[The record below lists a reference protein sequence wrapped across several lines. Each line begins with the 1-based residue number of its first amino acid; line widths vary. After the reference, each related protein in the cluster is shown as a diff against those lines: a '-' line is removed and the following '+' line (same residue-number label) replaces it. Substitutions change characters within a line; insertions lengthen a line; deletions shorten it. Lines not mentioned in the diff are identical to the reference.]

1 MAIYTAKKTTRDNS
15 MIQINTD
22 SYIPIYGVILAGGW
36 GTRFWPLSRSQ
47 YPKQAL
53 RLLGSESMLHSTVE
67 RLLPRIPPER
77 LAVVTNA
84 DQAGLIHQE
93 LQRQSWD
100 AVRILVEPQGR
111 NTAAAVGL
119 AAVSLM
125 EEAAEGVM
133 AVFPADHYIRDQ
145 AGLLKG
151 LDQGAG
157 WAQAGNLVTFGI
169 PPTRPETGYGY
180 IRQGSPLDDG
190 GWAYRVARFI
200 EKPPLAQAREFL
212 SEGGYSWNSGIF
224 MFRPDVMLAAFSQ
237 YLPELYRELDQLR
250 HPENQPSLEE
260 VYQRLP
266 SISLDHGIMEKADNV
281 VVVPVE
287 MGWNDVGTWEALYE
301 LFPRDERGNVR
312 EGRVLDQGSQEC
324 IFFAQNRLVATIGLE
339 NTIVVD
345 TPDATLVCHR
355 DRAQEVKDLV
365 TELHRQKLVESVHH
379 TTVERPWGRYTVT
392 DEGPGFKVKR
402 IVVDVGKKLSLQ
414 VHQRRA
420 EHWVVVSG
428 TAQVTIGQELK
439 LVSSNQ
445 SVYIPQKTPHRLE
458 NPTIEPL
465 QIVEV
470 QTGDYLEE
478 DDIVRLNDDYWHPDK
493 A

>member
-1 MAIYTAKKTTRDNS
+1 MEPS
-15 MIQINTD
+15 E
-22 SYIPIYGVILAGGW
+22 IPIYGVILAGGW

-47 YPKQAL
+47 YPKQVL
-53 RLLGSESMLHSTVE
+53 RLLGSESMLQSTVE

-84 DQAGLIHQE
+84 SQAGLIHQE
-93 LQRQSWD
+93 LDRRGWD
-100 AVRILVEPQGR
+100 GVRILLEPQGR

-119 AAVSLM
+119 AAVSLAD
-125 EEAAEGVM
+125 EAGEGVM

-145 AGLLKG
+145 ASLLRG
-151 LDQGAG
+151 LDLGAG
-157 WAQAGNLVTFGI
+157 WAQAGYLVTFGI

-180 IRQGSPLDDG
+180 IKQGAPLDDQRR
-190 GWAYRVARFI
+190 AYRVDRFI

-212 SEGGYSWNSGIF
+212 VDGGYYWNSGIF
-224 MFRPDVMLAAFSQ
+224 LFSPDVVLEAFSR
-237 YLPELYRELDQLR
+237 YLPDLHRELDRLR
-250 HPENQPSLEE
+250 NPENRPSLEE
-260 VYQRLP
+260 VYQRIP
-266 SISLDHGIMEKADNV
+266 NISLDHGIMEKAENV
-281 VVVPVE
+281 AVVPVE
-287 MGWNDVGTWEALYE
+287 MGWNDVGTWEALHE
-301 LFPRDERGNVR
+301 LFPQDERGNVR
-312 EGRVLDQGSQEC
+312 EGRILDQDSQEC
-324 IFFAQNRLVATIGLE
+324 IFWAQNRLVATIGLT

-355 DRAQEVKDLV
+355 DRAQEVKELV
-365 TELHRQKLVESVHH
+365 TELHRQQLVESVHH

-402 IVVDVGKKLSLQ
+402 IVVDSGKKLSLQ

-428 TAQVTIGQELK
+428 TAQVTLGQNIS
-439 LVSSNQ
+439 LVASNQ
-445 SVYIPQKTPHRLE
+445 SVYIPPKTPHRLE

-478 DDIVRLNDDYWHPDK
+478 DDIVRLEDDYWHPDK
-493 A
+493 G

>member
-1 MAIYTAKKTTRDNS
+1 
-15 MIQINTD
+15 
-22 SYIPIYGVILAGGW
+22 
-36 GTRFWPLSRSQ
+36 
-47 YPKQAL
+47 
-53 RLLGSESMLHSTVE
+53 VE
-67 RLLPRIPPER
+67 RLLPRIPAER

-84 DQAGLIHQE
+84 SQAELIHQE
-93 LQRQSWD
+93 LHRKGWD
-100 AVRILVEPQGR
+100 GVRIWIEPQGR
-111 NTAAAVGL
+111 NTAAAVAL
-119 AAVSLM
+119 AAFSLVD
-125 EEAAEGVM
+125 EAGEGVM
-133 AVFPADHYIRDQ
+133 AVFPADHFIRDQ
-145 AGLLKG
+145 ASLLRA
-151 LDQGAG
+151 LDLGAG
-157 WAQAGNLVTFGI
+157 WAQAGYLVTFGI

-180 IRQGSPLDDG
+180 IKQGVPLG
-190 GWAYRVARFI
+190 EQGRAFRVARFM
-200 EKPPLAQAREFL
+200 EKPPLAQAQEFL
-212 SEGGYSWNSGIF
+212 AAGCYFWNSGIF
-224 MFRPDVMLAAFSQ
+224 LFRPDVVLDAFSR
-237 YLPELYRELDQLR
+237 YLPEVYRELNRLG
-250 HPENQPSLEE
+250 HPENQISLDDI
-260 VYQRLP
+260 YPRLP
-266 SISLDHGIMEKADNV
+266 SISFDHGILEKAENV

-287 MGWNDVGTWEALYE
+287 MGWNDVGTWEALHE

-312 EGRVLDQGSQEC
+312 EGRVLDQDSQQC
-324 IFFAQNRLVATIGLE
+324 VFWAQNRLVATIGLT

-355 DRAQEVKDLV
+355 ERAQEVKDLV
-365 TELHRQKLVESVHH
+365 TELHRQKLVESEHH

-402 IVVDVGKKLSLQ
+402 IVVDAGKKLSLQ

-428 TAQVTIGQELK
+428 TAQVTLGQELR

-478 DDIVRLNDDYWHPDK
+478 DDIMRLEDDYWHPEK

>member
-1 MAIYTAKKTTRDNS
+1 MQAST
-15 MIQINTD
+15 
-22 SYIPIYGVILAGGW
+22 IPIYGVILAGGW

-47 YPKQAL
+47 YPKQVL
-53 RLLGSESMLHSTVE
+53 RLLGSESMLQSTVE

-77 LAVVTNA
+77 LLVVTNA
-84 DQAGLIHQE
+84 SQTELIHQE
-93 LQRQSWD
+93 LHRRGWD
-100 AVRILVEPQGR
+100 AVRLLLEPQGR

-119 AAVSLM
+119 AAVLLHD
-125 EEAAEGVM
+125 EVADGVM

-145 AGLLKG
+145 AGLLGG
-151 LDQGAG
+151 LNLGAA
-157 WAQAGNLVTFGI
+157 WAQAGYLVTFGI

-180 IRQGSPLDDG
+180 IKQGSPLDDQG
-190 GWAYRVARFI
+190 RAYSVNRFI
-200 EKPPLAQAREFL
+200 EKPPLARAHEFL
-212 SEGGYSWNSGIF
+212 AEGGYYWNSGIF
-224 MFRPDVMLAAFSQ
+224 LFRPDVVLEGFSR
-237 YLPELYRELDQLR
+237 YLPDLYRELNRLR
-250 HPENQPSLEE
+250 HPENRPSLEE
-260 VYQRLP
+260 VYRHLP
-266 SISLDHGIMEKADNV
+266 SVSFDHGIMEKAGNV

-287 MGWNDVGTWEALYE
+287 MGWNDVGTWEALHG
-301 LFPRDERGNVR
+301 LFPRDERGNVK
-312 EGRVLDQGSQEC
+312 EGRILDQHSQNC
-324 IFFAQNRLVATIGLE
+324 IFWAQNRLVATIGLE

-365 TELHRQKLVESVHH
+365 NEMHRQQLVESVHH

-402 IVVDVGKKLSLQ
+402 IVVDSGKKLSLQ

-428 TAQVTIGQELK
+428 TAQVTIGQEIRM
-439 LVSSNQ
+439 VFSNQ

-478 DDIVRLNDDYWHPDK
+478 DDIQRLDDDYWHPER

>member
-1 MAIYTAKKTTRDNS
+1 MPASI
-15 MIQINTD
+15 
-22 SYIPIYGVILAGGW
+22 IPIYGVILAGGW

-47 YPKQAL
+47 YPKQVL
-53 RLLGSESMLHSTVE
+53 RLLGSESMLQSTVE
-67 RLLPRIPPER
+67 RLLPRIPAER

-84 DQAGLIHQE
+84 SQAELIHQE
-93 LQRQSWD
+93 LHRRGWD
-100 AVRILVEPQGR
+100 AVRLLLEPQGR

-119 AAVSLM
+119 AAVSLQD
-125 EEAAEGVM
+125 ETADGVM

-145 AGLLKG
+145 AGLLQG
-151 LDQGAG
+151 LNLGAA
-157 WAQAGNLVTFGI
+157 WAQAGYLVTFGI

-180 IRQGSPLDDG
+180 IKQGPPLDDLG
-190 GWAYRVARFI
+190 RAYRVARFI
-200 EKPPLAQAREFL
+200 EKPPLARAREFL
-212 SEGGYSWNSGIF
+212 AEGGYYWNSGIF
-224 MFRPDVMLAAFSQ
+224 LFRQDVVLEAFSRH
-237 YLPELYRELDQLR
+237 LPDHRRELERLR
-250 HPENQPSLEE
+250 HPEDRPSLEE
-260 VYQRLP
+260 VYRHL
-266 SISLDHGIMEKADNV
+266 SSVSFDHGIMEKAGNV

-287 MGWNDVGTWEALYE
+287 MGWNDVGTWEALHE
-301 LFPRDERGNVR
+301 LFPQDERGNVR
-312 EGRVLDQGSQEC
+312 EGRVLDQDSRKC
-324 IFFAQNRLVATIGLE
+324 IFWAHNRLVATIGLE

-365 TELHRQKLVESVHH
+365 NELHRQRLVESVHH

-402 IVVDVGKKLSLQ
+402 IVVDPGKKLSLQ

-428 TAQVTIGQELK
+428 TAQVTIGQNK
-439 LVSSNQ
+439 SLVASNQ
-445 SVYIPQKTPHRLE
+445 SVYIPPKTPHRLE

-478 DDIVRLNDDYWHPDK
+478 DDIMRLEDDYWHPDQ